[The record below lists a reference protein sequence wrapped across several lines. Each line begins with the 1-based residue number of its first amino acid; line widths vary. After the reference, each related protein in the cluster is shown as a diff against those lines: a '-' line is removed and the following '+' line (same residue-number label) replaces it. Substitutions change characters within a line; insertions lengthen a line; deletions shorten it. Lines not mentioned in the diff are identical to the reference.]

1 MPDYGGSL
9 GSRSAL
15 SRQHGSTLCTAAD
28 SVFKLPSFKQRRAL
42 LYPIIVVWRVCGV
55 TGGASGKRLSPPAM
69 ENEPQLR
76 LGSPAKQAALA
87 AGIADSPPGSDDW
100 SLKAHGGSV
109 SRIPKPAPL
118 TPSDQ
123 GIKGK
128 VGHLGVCGWRLGPA
142 PILRHSGLNP
152 GAGSRRPTARC
163 LPHARAALA
172 PPAAPPLPCRP
183 FSTRQCPPPAS
194 RACGRRL

>member
-1 MPDYGGSL
+1 
-9 GSRSAL
+9 
-15 SRQHGSTLCTAAD
+15 
-28 SVFKLPSFKQRRAL
+28 
-42 LYPIIVVWRVCGV
+42 
-55 TGGASGKRLSPPAM
+55 M

-87 AGIADSPPGSDDW
+87 AGIADSPPVSDDW

-128 VGHLGVCGWRLGPA
+128 VSRLG
-142 PILRHSGLNP
+142 GLLLAAWACSDP
-152 GAGSRRPTARC
+152 PTQRFKPRGGSRRPTARC
-163 LPHARAALA
+163 LPHARAA
-172 PPAAPPLPCRP
+172 PPQPSALQTLFNTPVPTPSQPGLREEALKKIEAQLEARLLREKALLKTAAANGGAAAQKLEVCIVVQCRASAVPLPFEC
-183 FSTRQCPPPAS
+183 
-194 RACGRRL
+194 